1 MTYRPRRMKFGI
13 FMAPFHR
20 VGENPT
26 LALKR
31 DLQLIQHLDELGFDE
46 AWIGEHHSYG
56 RELIADPAVF
66 IAAAA
71 ARTRRIKLGTGVT
84 SLPYHHPLIVADTM
98 VQLDHMTEGRAMLGV
113 GPGALT
119 SDAYMLGIKPVTQR
133 TRMAE
138 ALDAIM
144 ALLRSREPVTMQ
156 TDWFTLRDARL
167 QLANF
172 SEPHLPVAVAA
183 TFTPAGP
190 QAAGR
195 HGVGLLSVAGADHE
209 GFQRTWGWVEEAAAE
224 SGQTVNRADWRVV
237 VPVHLA
243 DSRQEALDDLCAG
256 FARRAYV
263 GDRNMPPPPQ
273 PLASVLTSGTD
284 IAEAAERGSVIVG
297 TPDDA
302 VTAVEAILERSGGLG
317 GLLGLA
323 HEWASTEK
331 TLRSYELWARYV
343 APRFQNQLQSIEAQ
357 RDWIEANQALAFRGS
372 TAAFAKAYEDAGKE
386 LPAQLQA
393 GLDAARKAREG
404 ADPTAAR
411 P

>member
-1 MTYRPRRMKFGI
+1 VPCGRLTCPE
-13 FMAPFHR
+13 P
-20 VGENPT
+20 
-26 LALKR
+26 
-31 DLQLIQHLDELGFDE
+31 LQ

-71 ARTRRIKLGTGVT
+71 ARTRRIKLGTGIT

-98 VQLDHMTEGRAMLGV
+98 VQLDHVTEGRAMLGV

-133 TRMAE
+133 RRMAE

-144 ALLRSREPVTMQ
+144 ALLGSREPVTME

-195 HGVGLLSVAGADHE
+195 HGVGLLTVAGADHE

-224 SGQTVNRADWRVV
+224 SGKTVDRGEWRVV
-237 VPVHLA
+237 EPIHLA
-243 DSRQEALDDLCAG
+243 DSRQEALADLREG

-263 GDRNMPPPPQ
+263 GDRNAPAPQ
-273 PLASVLTSGTD
+273 PLASVLTSGID
-284 IAEAAERGSVIVG
+284 IEEAAERGSVIIG

-302 VTAVEAILERSGGLG
+302 ATAIEAILERSGGLG
-317 GLLGLA
+317 GVLGLA
-323 HEWASTEK
+323 HEWASTEQM
-331 TLRSYELWARYV
+331 LRSYELWARYV

-386 LPAQLQA
+386 LPAPLRE
-393 GLDAARKAREG
+393 GLEAARKAREA
-404 ADPTAAR
+404 ADAATTR